1 MTYTERLTE
10 IAEKMAT
17 VLFEIYNK
25 DKDPKPD
32 YDEVRISE
40 PEEFEEYMQGI
51 TPLAEICLSE
61 LVKEAKQFYRNGYQD
76 CGNNMPPD
84 SKPYLDNSGLIP

>member
-10 IAEKMAT
+10 IAEKMAKCKLGT
-17 VLFEIYNK
+17 CDSPAQFRKMVTH
-25 DKDPKPD
+25 
-32 YDEVRISE
+32 
-40 PEEFEEYMQGI
+40 MM
-51 TPLAEICLSE
+51 PLAAICLE
-61 LVKEAKQFYRNGYQD
+61 ETAKEAKQFYRNSYQD